1 MTKIATKVN
10 KFSIAGFYP
19 YLGKIHT
26 IKTLRTKLLAKIACT
41 HCNLIFDESVMITEK
56 NDDKELFFCCKGCQ
70 GVYHLLNSEGL
81 GTFYDKL
88 GDTTLQPAATANSE
102 DLEKFDLEGFRNK
115 YIKINEDGLYQI
127 HLIIEGIH
135 CSACVWLNEKVLH
148 KTDGV
153 IEASINYTNNK
164 AKVLW
169 DPEEVKLSKIIE
181 TIRAIGYNAYPYDPS
196 LQEERANKTKKEY
209 YSRMLVAVFGT
220 MNIMWLA
227 IAHYAGYFSGI
238 EQNFKDI
245 LNVAEFILA
254 TPVLFYSG
262 WIFFRGAYFGFKN
275 KIVNM
280 DTLVASGA
288 LSAYIYSIYAMI
300 TQRGEVYFDSVVM
313 IITFVLVGKY
323 LEVLSK
329 KHAVDTLDSIM
340 GSTPTEVT
348 TVKDG
353 VKSLVSIENIQI
365 GDLIELK
372 PGEKVVIDGVVTSG
386 QGSFD
391 ESSLTGE
398 NEPIYKEKGTDILSG
413 SLCLDSVIHYE
424 ASKDVSGSLLTSIV
438 SLLEES
444 ITKKPHIE
452 QLANRVSGYF
462 SNIILLIAV
471 LTFAGWYF
479 LNGSFE
485 TALIVGI
492 SVIVIACPCALGLAT
507 PMATLVGISI
517 AAKRGILF
525 KEATFL
531 ETMAKS
537 KVLALDKTG
546 TITEGKP
553 SVVQATISSGFD
565 PALLLSLVSTSNHP
579 ISKGIAHY
587 LNAENETD
595 KTNKTI
601 APLTLTEIKS
611 IEAKGIEARYGDK
624 ALLGGNAALLQSR
637 GIEVSATSE
646 HSLFFFAVDNNIL
659 AHFELTDTIREG
671 AKEAIASIQ
680 SLGIKVLMLT
690 GDHEQSAQKV
700 AKEVGIEEVHAKLLP
715 QEKSALIQNFQ
726 DKGEVVVMVG
736 DGINDAIALA
746 QSNIAIAMGQGADVA
761 INISDVVLLDEKPQS
776 ILEAYTISRRTY
788 SAVKENLGFS
798 LLYNV
803 IAVPLA
809 VAGFVTPLIAALS
822 MSLSSLVVVG
832 NSLRIKFLKFK
843 G

>member
-1 MTKIATKVN
+1 MIIEEEGN
-10 KFSIAGFYP
+10 K
-19 YLGKIHT
+19 K
-26 IKTLRTKLLAKIACT
+26 
-41 HCNLIFDESVMITEK
+41 
-56 NDDKELFFCCKGCQ
+56 LFFCCKGCQ
-70 GVYHLLNSEGL
+70 GVYHLLGSEGL
-81 GTFYDKL
+81 DSFYDKL
-88 GDTTLQPAATANSE
+88 GNTKLQPASQISE
-102 DLEKFDLEGFRNK
+102 DLEKFDLEGFKNK
-115 YIKINEDGLYQI
+115 YIKTNEDGLYEI

-148 KTDGV
+148 KTDGI

-164 AKVLW
+164 AKVIW

-181 TIRAIGYNAYPYDPS
+181 TIRSIGYNAYPYDPS
-196 LQEERANKTKKEY
+196 LQEERATKTRKDY
-209 YSRMLVAVFGT
+209 YSRILVAVFGT

-227 IAHYAGYFSGI
+227 IAHYAGYFTGI
-238 EQNFKDI
+238 EQRFKDI

-262 WIFFRGAYFGFKN
+262 WIFFRGAYYGFKN
-275 KIVNM
+275 HIVNM

-313 IITFVLVGKY
+313 IVTFILVGKY

-329 KHAVDTLDSIM
+329 KHAVDTLDSLM

-348 TVKDG
+348 TLKDG
-353 VKSLVSIENIQI
+353 VKSLVSIENIQV
-365 GDLIELK
+365 GDIIELK
-372 PGEKVVIDGVVTSG
+372 PGEKVVIDGTLTSG

-398 NEPIYKEKGTDILSG
+398 NEPLYKQNSDAILSG
-413 SLCLDSVIHYE
+413 SICLDSVIHYK
-424 ASKDVSGSLLTSIV
+424 ASKDVSSSLLTSIV
-438 SLLEES
+438 NLLEES

-452 QLANRVSGYF
+452 QLANTISGYF
-462 SNIILLIAV
+462 SNIILLIAL
-471 LTFAGWYF
+471 LTLAGWYYW
-479 LNGSFE
+479 NGNFE

-537 KVLALDKTG
+537 NFLALDKTG

-553 SVVQATISSGFD
+553 SVVKAELLEGFD
-565 PALLLSLVSTSNHP
+565 PSLLLALVNTSNHP
-579 ISKGIAHY
+579 ISKGITSY
-587 LNAENETD
+587 LKEEND
-595 KTNKTI
+595 PIKQI
-601 APLTLTEIKS
+601 TLENIKS
-611 IEAKGIEARYGDK
+611 VEAKGIK
-624 ALLGGNAALLQSR
+624 ATYEGKNLLGGNVDLLKNE
-637 GIEVSATSE
+637 GIEIDEQSE
-646 HSLFFFAVDNNIL
+646 NSLFFFAIDNKL
-659 AHFELTDTIREG
+659 MARFELTDTIREG
-671 AKEAIASIQ
+671 AKETIGKIQ
-680 SLGIKVLMLT
+680 ALGIRVVMLT
-690 GDHEQSAQKV
+690 GDHGQSANKV
-700 AKEVGIEEVHAKLLP
+700 AKEVGIKEVHAKLLP
-715 QEKSALIQNFQ
+715 QDKSAFIEKFQ
-726 DKGEVVVMVG
+726 EEGEVVVMVG

-761 INISDVVLLDEKPQS
+761 IDVSDVVLLNEEPQS
-776 ILEAYTISRRTY
+776 ILEAYKISKRTFR
-788 SAVKENLGFS
+788 AVKENLGFS
-798 LLYNV
+798 LLYNI

-809 VAGFVTPLIAALS
+809 VMGFVNPLIAALS

-832 NSLRIKFLKFK
+832 NSMRIKFLNFK
-843 G
+843 N

>member
-1 MTKIATKVN
+1 LV
-10 KFSIAGFYP
+10 
-19 YLGKIHT
+19 
-26 IKTLRTKLLAKIACT
+26 KIACT
-41 HCNLIFDESVMITEK
+41 HCNLEFDESVMIIEQEDEQK
-56 NDDKELFFCCKGCQ
+56 LYFCCKGCQ

-88 GDTTLQPAATANSE
+88 GDTKLQPASQISE
-102 DLEKFDLEGFRNK
+102 DLEKFDLEGFKNK
-115 YIKINEDGLYQI
+115 YIKSNEDGLYEI

-148 KTDGV
+148 KTDGI

-164 AKVLW
+164 AKVVW
-169 DPEEVKLSKIIE
+169 DPEEVKLSQIIE
-181 TIRAIGYNAYPYDPS
+181 TIRSIGYNAYPYDPS
-196 LQEERANKTKKEY
+196 LQEERANKAKKDY
-209 YSRMLVAVFGT
+209 YSRILVAVFGT

-227 IAHYAGYFSGI
+227 IAKYAGYFSGM

-262 WIFFRGAYFGFKN
+262 WIFFKGAYYGFKN
-275 KIVNM
+275 RIVNM

-288 LSAYIYSIYAMI
+288 LSAYIYSIYAMT

-329 KHAVDTLDSIM
+329 KHAVDTLDSLM

-348 TVKDG
+348 TLTNG
-353 VKSLVSIENIQI
+353 IKSLVSIENIQV

-372 PGEKVVIDGVVTSG
+372 PGEKVVIDGVITSG

-398 NEPIYKEKGTDILSG
+398 NEPIFKQKGDAILSG
-413 SLCLDSVIHYE
+413 SLCLDSVLHYE

-444 ITKKPHIE
+444 MTKKPHIE
-452 QLANRVSGYF
+452 QLANTISGYF
-462 SNIILLIAV
+462 SNIILLISL
-471 LTFAGWYF
+471 LTLAGWYF
-479 LNGSFE
+479 WNGSFE
-485 TALIVGI
+485 TALIVAI

-537 KVLALDKTG
+537 KLLALDKTG
-546 TITEGKP
+546 TLTEGKP
-553 SVVQATISSGFD
+553 SVVKAELFEEFD
-565 PALLLSLVSTSNHP
+565 LSLLLALVNTSNHP
-579 ISKGIAHY
+579 ISKGLASYLKEENDPLQDIA
-587 LNAENETD
+587 LEN
-595 KTNKTI
+595 
-601 APLTLTEIKS
+601 IKS
-611 IEAKGIEARYGDK
+611 IEAKGIK
-624 ALLGGNAALLQSR
+624 ATYRGKKLLGGNADLLKDE
-637 GIEVSATSE
+637 GFEIDVNSE
-646 HSLFFFAVDNNIL
+646 NSLFFFALDNKLL
-659 AHFELTDTIREG
+659 ARFELTDTIREG
-671 AKEAIASIQ
+671 AKEAIDQIRG
-680 SLGIKVLMLT
+680 LGIRVVMLT
-690 GDHEQSAQKV
+690 GDHEQSAHKV
-700 AKEVGIEEVHAKLLP
+700 AKEVGIKEVYAKLLP
-715 QEKSALIQNFQ
+715 QEKSALIEKFQ
-726 DKGEVVVMVG
+726 TNGEVVVMVG

-746 QSNIAIAMGQGADVA
+746 QANIAIAMGQGADVA
-761 INISDVVLLDEKPQS
+761 ISVSDVVLLDEKPQS
-776 ILEAYTISRRTY
+776 IFEAYKISRRTF

-809 VAGFVTPLIAALS
+809 VAGFVNPLIAALS

-832 NSLRIKFLKFK
+832 NSMRIKFLKFK
-843 G
+843 GL

>member
-1 MTKIATKVN
+1 MAQ
-10 KFSIAGFYP
+10 
-19 YLGKIHT
+19 
-26 IKTLRTKLLAKIACT
+26 IACT
-41 HCNLIFDESVMITEK
+41 HCNLVFDESVMITEHPQG
-56 NDDKELFFCCKGCQ
+56 DVSSVPDSQTLHFCCKGCQ
-70 GVYHLLNSEGL
+70 GVYHLLGSEGL
-81 GTFYDKL
+81 STFYDKL
-88 GDTTLQPAATANSE
+88 GDTTLQPANQDISA
-102 DLEKFDLEGFRNK
+102 DLEKFDLEGFKNK
-115 YIKINEDGLYQI
+115 YIKTTQEGLSQI

-164 AKVLW
+164 AKVVW

-209 YSRMLVAVFGT
+209 YLRILVAVFGT
-220 MNIMWLA
+220 MNIMWIA
-227 IAHYAGYFSGI
+227 IAHYAGYFTGMQ
-238 EQNFKDI
+238 QNFKDI

-300 TQRGEVYFDSVVM
+300 SQHGEVYFDSVVM

-348 TVKDG
+348 TLKEG
-353 VKSLVSIENIQI
+353 VKSLVSIENVQV
-365 GDLIELK
+365 GDIIELK
-372 PGEKVVIDGVVTSG
+372 PGEKVVIDGIVTSG

-398 NEPIYKEKGTDILSG
+398 NQPIYKQKNDAILSG
-413 SLCLDSVIHYE
+413 SLCLDSVVHYK

-452 QLANRVSGYF
+452 QLANNISGYF
-462 SNIILLIAV
+462 SNIILLIAL
-471 LTFAGWYF
+471 LTFTGWYF
-479 LNGSFE
+479 VNGSFE

-546 TITEGKP
+546 TLTEGKP
-553 SVVQATISSGFD
+553 SVVQAALFEGFA
-565 PALLLSLVSTSNHP
+565 PALLLALVETSNHP
-579 ISKGIAHY
+579 VSKGIVRY
-587 LNAENETD
+587 LKQENNGLT
-595 KTNKTI
+595 TI
-601 APLTLTEIKS
+601 QLEHIKS
-611 IEAKGIEARYGDK
+611 IEAKGIEATFKGK
-624 ALLGGNAALLQSR
+624 KLLGGNAALLQER
-637 GIEVSATSE
+637 GIAVDVTSE
-646 HSLFFFAVDNNIL
+646 NSLFYFALDQTLL
-659 AHFELTDTIREG
+659 ARFELSDTIREG
-671 AKEAIASIQ
+671 AKEAISNIQ
-680 SLGIKVLMLT
+680 ALGIKVMMLT

-700 AKEVGIEEVHAKLLP
+700 AKAVGIEEVHAKLLP

-726 DKGEVVVMVG
+726 NKGEVVVMVG

-761 INISDVVLLDEKPQS
+761 INVSDVVLLDEKPQS
-776 ILEAYTISRRTY
+776 IFDAYKISRRTFT
-788 SAVKENLGFS
+788 AVKENLGFS

-809 VAGFVTPLIAALS
+809 VAGFVNPLIAALS

-832 NSLRIKFLKFK
+832 NSMRIKMIKFK
-843 G
+843 ENNV

>member
-1 MTKIATKVN
+1 MAQ
-10 KFSIAGFYP
+10 
-19 YLGKIHT
+19 
-26 IKTLRTKLLAKIACT
+26 IACT
-41 HCNLIFDESVMITEK
+41 HCNLKFDDSVMIKEK
-56 NDDKELFFCCKGCQ
+56 ENDKELNFCCKGCQ

-88 GDTTLQPAATANSE
+88 GDTTLQPASQISE
-102 DLEKFDLEGFRNK
+102 DLEKFDLEGFKNK
-115 YIKINEDGLYQI
+115 YIKTNEDELSEI

-164 AKVLW
+164 AKVVW
-169 DPEEVKLSKIIE
+169 APEEVKLSKIIE
-181 TIRAIGYNAYPYDPS
+181 TIRSIGYNAYPYDPS
-196 LQEERANKTKKEY
+196 LQEERATKTRKDY
-209 YSRMLVAVFGT
+209 YSRILVAVFGT
-220 MNIMWLA
+220 MNIMWIA
-227 IAHYAGYFSGI
+227 IAHYAGYFTGMQ
-238 EQNFKDI
+238 QNFKDI

-262 WIFFRGAYFGFKN
+262 WIFFRGAYYGFKN
-275 KIVNM
+275 RIVNM

-288 LSAYIYSIYAMI
+288 LSAYIYSIYAMT

-329 KHAVDTLDSIM
+329 KHAVDTLDGLM

-348 TVKDG
+348 TLKDG
-353 VKSLVSIENIQI
+353 IKSLVSIENIQI
-365 GDLIELK
+365 GDIIELK
-372 PGEKVVIDGVVTSG
+372 PGEKVVIDGIITSG

-398 NEPIYKEKGTDILSG
+398 NEPLYKQNSDAILSG
-413 SLCLDSVIHYE
+413 SICLDSVVHYE
-424 ASKDVSGSLLTSIV
+424 ASKDVSSSLLTSIV
-438 SLLEES
+438 NLLEES

-452 QLANRVSGYF
+452 QLANTISGYF
-462 SNIILLIAV
+462 SNIILLIAL
-471 LTFAGWYF
+471 LTLAGWYYW
-479 LNGSFE
+479 NGSFE

-537 KVLALDKTG
+537 KLLALDKTG

-553 SVVQATISSGFD
+553 SVVNAELFEGFD
-565 PALLLSLVSTSNHP
+565 PALLLALVETSNHP
-579 ISKGIAHY
+579 ISKGIISY
-587 LNAENETD
+587 LKKEND
-595 KTNKTI
+595 
-601 APLTLTEIKS
+601 TLKHITLENIKS
-611 IEAKGIEARYGDK
+611 IEAKGIK
-624 ALLGGNAALLQSR
+624 ASHESKKLLGGNADLLKNE
-637 GIEVSATSE
+637 GIEIDGNSE
-646 HSLFFFAVDNNIL
+646 NSLFFLAVDNKL
-659 AHFELTDTIREG
+659 VARFELTDTIREG
-671 AKEAIASIQ
+671 AKEAIDQIQ
-680 SLGIKVLMLT
+680 KMGIKVVMLT
-690 GDHEQSAQKV
+690 GDHKQSAHKV
-700 AKEVGIEEVHAKLLP
+700 AKEVGINEIHAKLLP
-715 QEKSALIQNFQ
+715 QEKSALISEFQNN
-726 DKGEVVVMVG
+726 GEIVVMVG
-736 DGINDAIALA
+736 DGVNDAIALA

-776 ILEAYTISRRTY
+776 ILEAYKISRRTFR
-788 SAVKENLGFS
+788 AVKENLGFS

-809 VAGFVTPLIAALS
+809 VMGFVNPLIAALS

-832 NSLRIKFLKFK
+832 NSMRIKIIKFK
-843 G
+843 DNS